1 MKLSSKA
8 QTLNSLKIKG
18 AIIPKLKIYSCND
31 FLQNEKKIVNDIIQ
45 NFKSKIAIRSSS
57 QEEDQFN
64 KSNAGKYSSFL
75 NVDIKNYWIIKD
87 KINEVINSY
96 KKNKH
101 NQVFFIQEMVNEIKI
116 SGVLLTRNLE
126 NYSKCINI
134 NYHVGSDSSVVTS
147 GKENTK
153 NLIFVPNSKFK
164 IDNRFNKLL
173 RITYKLIATFNEE
186 DLDLEFAIDKKNKI
200 YILQVRKLI
209 VPKKFLSNTLDLRK
223 IYTHLGKKINKLQK
237 KHYSLR
243 GASTFFGV
251 MTDWNPAE
259 IIGIKP
265 KPLAL
270 SLYRELVTD
279 HVWSENRKIYGYRDL
294 SQFHLMTTFY
304 GTPFIDIRIDFNSWL
319 PKELPN
325 KLSEKII
332 NIYLKDFKSKQ
343 YLHDKVEFEIL
354 FTCYTL
360 DTEKKINTRFKTFL
374 TLPEKKILI
383 NSLKKI
389 NFKAL
394 KQIKNDLNCT
404 KELIKRQNLIKKSS
418 LYYIDKVYWLLEDC
432 KKYGTLSFA
441 GIARCAF
448 ISTDILNSFVNE
460 KIFTEN
466 DRLKFLSSIKT
477 ITSELNEDILKD
489 KKEFINKY
497 GHLRPGTYEITS
509 LNYKTNFKNYFG
521 GYSKSKKIYN
531 GVHEY
536 KFSQKQKVAI
546 NKFIKKT
553 KIYKNFEDLISFIK
567 NSIKY
572 REYSKFIFSKNID
585 MIFENLE
592 SFGKKFDLKKDD
604 LSYLNIN
611 TFLDLYFNFSSF
623 KSVKSLKKNIKE
635 NKTEYIANQKIIL
648 PDVITSEKDLFLQ
661 VKKKTK
667 VNFIS
672 NKIITAKLFEY
683 KEINIRKKINGI
695 VCIENADP
703 GYDFLFT
710 KNIKGLI
717 TKYGGQNS
725 HMAIRC
731 AELNLPALIGVGD
744 EAYKKIIK
752 NKSIK
757 IDCVL
762 RKIDLIA

>member
-8 QTLNSLKIKG
+8 QTLNNLKIKG

-531 GVHEY
+531 DVHEY

>member
-8 QTLNSLKIKG
+8 QTLNNLKIKG

-45 NFKSKIAIRSSS
+45 NFKTKIAIRSST

-332 NIYLKDFKSKQ
+332 NIYLKNFKSKQ

-394 KQIKNDLNCT
+394 KQIKNDLDCT
-404 KELIKRQNLIKKSS
+404 KELIKRQNLIKRSS

-521 GYSKSKKIYN
+521 GYSKSKKIYK

-611 TFLDLYFNFSSF
+611 TFSDLYFNFSSF

-635 NKTEYIANQKIIL
+635 NKKTQ
-648 PDVITSEKDLFLQ
+648 FLG
-661 VKKKTK
+661 
-667 VNFIS
+667 
-672 NKIITAKLFEY
+672 
-683 KEINIRKKINGI
+683 R
-695 VCIENADP
+695 
-703 GYDFLFT
+703 
-710 KNIKGLI
+710 
-717 TKYGGQNS
+717 
-725 HMAIRC
+725 
-731 AELNLPALIGVGD
+731 
-744 EAYKKIIK
+744 
-752 NKSIK
+752 
-757 IDCVL
+757 
-762 RKIDLIA
+762 

>member
-394 KQIKNDLNCT
+394 KQIKNDLDCT
-404 KELIKRQNLIKKSS
+404 KELIKRQNLIKRSS

-466 DRLKFLSSIKT
+466 DKLKFLSSIKT

-744 EAYKKIIK
+744 EAYKKIIE

-757 IDCVL
+757 IDCIL

>member
-8 QTLNSLKIKG
+8 QTLNNLKIKG

-489 KKEFINKY
+489 KKKFINKY

-531 GVHEY
+531 DVHEY

>member
-8 QTLNSLKIKG
+8 QTLNNLKIKG

-45 NFKSKIAIRSSS
+45 NFKTKIAIRSST

-531 GVHEY
+531 DVHEY

>member
-8 QTLNSLKIKG
+8 QTLNNLKIKG
-18 AIIPKLKIYSCND
+18 AIIPRLKIYSCND

-45 NFKSKIAIRSSS
+45 SFKSKIAIRSST

-101 NQVFFIQEMVNEIKI
+101 DQVFFIQEMVNEIKI

-134 NYHVGSDSSVVTS
+134 NYHVGSDSSAVTS

-164 IDNRFNKLL
+164 IDKRFNKLL
-173 RITYKLIATFNEE
+173 SIIYKLIAIFNEE

-209 VPKKFLSNTLDLRK
+209 VPNKFLSNTLDLRK

-243 GASTFFGV
+243 GSSTFFGV

-332 NIYLKDFKSKQ
+332 NIYLKNFKSKQ

-360 DTEKKINTRFKTFL
+360 DTEKKINIRFKNFL

-394 KQIKNDLNCT
+394 KQIKNDFDCA

-683 KEINIRKKINGI
+683 KEINIREKINGI

-744 EAYKKIIK
+744 EAYKKIIE

-757 IDCVL
+757 IDCIL

>member
-531 GVHEY
+531 DVHEY